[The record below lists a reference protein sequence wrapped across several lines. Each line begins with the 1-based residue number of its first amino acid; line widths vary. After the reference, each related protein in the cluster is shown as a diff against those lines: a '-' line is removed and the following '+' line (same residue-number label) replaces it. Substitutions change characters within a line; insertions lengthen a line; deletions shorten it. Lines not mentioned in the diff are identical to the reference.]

1 MSQRT
6 SISLIFHEHWP
17 PLKKMIP
24 QYKPVFTVLQ
34 GHPGYGQFAYII
46 GIHFT
51 TCKIN
56 YMWQVILY
64 ARPHKV
70 FFISFWKYKEEESQV
85 NGVLMV
91 MDLKNVGWKH
101 VKNISPLYSKRIM
114 SLLQVRHIGS
124 LDHRAA
130 GQSSPDMT
138 HLILCLLF
146 S

>member
-1 MSQRT
+1 
-6 SISLIFHEHWP
+6 
-17 PLKKMIP
+17 
-24 QYKPVFTVLQ
+24 
-34 GHPGYGQFAYII
+34 
-46 GIHFT
+46 
-51 TCKIN
+51 
-56 YMWQVILY
+56 MWQVIPY

-114 SLLQVRHIGS
+114 SLLQVRHTGS
-124 LDHRAA
+124 LNHRAA

-138 HLILCLLF
+138 HSYCVYSSPRLLKIWVSNGKLF
-146 S
+146 FQCWTIYRTNFDGSVISEVRYLYRRRRRAHYLSSS